1 MTLLFAPAID
11 PTAAFAL
18 SAFDEEEQAK
28 AGPLQSF
35 TATEDGDTK
44 ASRDAFKVTD
54 APVAAAAG
62 SHTAP
67 AAGTPDPGSAKA
79 IAHDMVMAKGWD
91 EKQYDCL
98 VALWNK
104 ESHWNI
110 YAFNAGSGAY
120 GIPQAVPGNKMATA
134 GGDWK
139 TSAKTQITWGL
150 GYIQG
155 RYVNPCGAW
164 THSQNKG
171 WY

>member
-18 SAFDEEEQAK
+18 SGDPEDK
-28 AGPLQSF
+28 AVTGPLQSF
-35 TATEDGDTK
+35 TATEDADTK
-44 ASRDAFKVTD
+44 ASRGDYKVTD
-54 APVAAAAG
+54 APVAAAPG

-67 AAGTPDPGSAKA
+67 AAGTPNPGSAMA
-79 IAHDMVMAKGWD
+79 IAHDMVMAKGWG
-91 EKQYDCL
+91 EAQYDCL

-120 GIPQAVPGNKMATA
+120 GIPQAVPGNKMASA
-134 GGDWK
+134 GADWK

-155 RYVNPCGAW
+155 RYADPCGAW
-164 THSQNKG
+164 GHSQSKG